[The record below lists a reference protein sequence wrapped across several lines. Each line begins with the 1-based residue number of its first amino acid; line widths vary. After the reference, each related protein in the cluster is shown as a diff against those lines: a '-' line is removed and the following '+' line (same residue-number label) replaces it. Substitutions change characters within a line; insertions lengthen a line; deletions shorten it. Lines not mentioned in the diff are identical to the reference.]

1 MASTVVRGGQGTD
14 LCVIH
19 GSSSVREDISR
30 RTYMEVCRELLANV
44 YGDLVGG
51 EEEVELSVVRE
62 RHYDLKKCCGR
73 RESTVGCS
81 TRWSRE

>member
-1 MASTVVRGGQGTD
+1 
-14 LCVIH
+14 
-19 GSSSVREDISR
+19 
-30 RTYMEVCRELLANV
+30 MEVCRELLANV

-73 RESTVGCS
+73 QESTVGCS